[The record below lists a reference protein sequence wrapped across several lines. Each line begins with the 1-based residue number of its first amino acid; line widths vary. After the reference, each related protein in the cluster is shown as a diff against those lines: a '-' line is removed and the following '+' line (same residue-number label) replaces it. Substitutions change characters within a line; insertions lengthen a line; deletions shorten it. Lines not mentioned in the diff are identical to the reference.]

1 MADVS
6 YYGHISIVE
15 RASNW
20 SMLNIYERECVC
32 VCTCERAAV
41 SSSKPL
47 VCSRPPRPSSPRF
60 QRAVLPPSTQPP
72 PLRSWFLPQVARAG
86 AAPQPG
92 PLCLSARRSR
102 DLPSSRTRHV
112 LCSSSAHQPTGQQ
125 IARWLCAARC
135 LHAKYSRAA
144 ASDVEGDL
152 SRSGRCPRT
161 GLTRTTFPRSHC
173 HIGGTAILNLLHTNN

>member
-1 MADVS
+1 
-6 YYGHISIVE
+6 
-15 RASNW
+15 
-20 SMLNIYERECVC
+20 MLNIYERECVC
-32 VCTCERAAV
+32 ICACERAAV

-112 LCSSSAHQPTGQQ
+112 LCTPSAHQPTGRQ

-152 SRSGRCPRT
+152 LGLLSQEVTVTSVALPSSHNRT
-161 GLTRTTFPRSHC
+161 IYIVRYYVYRT
-173 HIGGTAILNLLHTNN
+173 IYYL